1 MTYRWL
7 VRLGG
12 VIAIMILVLLI
23 VFFLTRLIPGDP
35 AVTMLGPGATVEQV
49 QALRRQLRLDQ
60 PQSIQFF
67 SYLWGLLHGDLG
79 VSLKTGKPVAQ
90 ELAAKL
96 PATLELSFVATL
108 MAIAIGVPAGVWAAR
123 RPNTLVD
130 HGLRISALAGVSI
143 PAFLIAFTLQNL
155 FGVYF
160 RLFPVAGRTAAYL
173 IEQPITG
180 FAILDAILRGR
191 PDDVLDA
198 IRHIVLPAA
207 VLASFLAAT
216 LSRFIRNT
224 MVEAL
229 KQDYVRTARA
239 KGLDEQAVVY
249 GHALRNAALPALTIV
264 GIQFGDMLGGAILT
278 ESVFSWPGVGRYM
291 VEAIRNRDY
300 PVIQSATLVFAA
312 LFILTSLIIDII
324 SVSLDPRLRDPLR

>member
-1 MTYRWL
+1 
-7 VRLGG
+7 
-12 VIAIMILVLLI
+12 
-23 VFFLTRLIPGDP
+23 
-35 AVTMLGPGATVEQV
+35 
-49 QALRRQLRLDQ
+49 
-60 PQSIQFF
+60 
-67 SYLWGLLHGDLG
+67 
-79 VSLKTGKPVAQ
+79 
-90 ELAAKL
+90 
-96 PATLELSFVATL
+96 
-108 MAIAIGVPAGVWAAR
+108 
-123 RPNTLVD
+123 
-130 HGLRISALAGVSI
+130 
-143 PAFLIAFTLQNL
+143 
-155 FGVYF
+155 
-160 RLFPVAGRTAAYL
+160 
-173 IEQPITG
+173 
-180 FAILDAILRGR
+180 
-191 PDDVLDA
+191 LDA